1 MRQEA
6 ARRVQMLLVIWSLL
20 SLGTGFPTR
29 HKSVG
34 HKVSWLPH
42 MADAFLKQQVKKNK
56 IKKNF
61 KSHMQLIKLTFQDSA
76 AVPSVHSRRGSAGLI
91 TECCYGVI
99 IPLL

>member
-42 MADAFLKQQVKKNK
+42 MADAFLKQQVKKKK
-56 IKKNF
+56 IKK
-61 KSHMQLIKLTFQDSA
+61 
-76 AVPSVHSRRGSAGLI
+76 
-91 TECCYGVI
+91 
-99 IPLL
+99 